1 MSAQMLLADQTLLC
15 VEYLVT
21 HDLTHWKYS
30 HVQCLDMVLVPPRSD
45 IGSRFLWNRRGKG
58 DADDARNCVVSTMFP
73 LPSVGV
79 GRGTIPFQ
87 GRNFVLVL
95 ALV

>member
-45 IGSRFLWNRRGKG
+45 IGSRFLWNGRGKG
-58 DADDARNCVVSTMFP
+58 DADDARNSVVSTMS
-73 LPSVGV
+73 LGV
-79 GRGTIPFQ
+79 GRGTILFQ
-87 GRNFVLVL
+87 GRNFVLVF